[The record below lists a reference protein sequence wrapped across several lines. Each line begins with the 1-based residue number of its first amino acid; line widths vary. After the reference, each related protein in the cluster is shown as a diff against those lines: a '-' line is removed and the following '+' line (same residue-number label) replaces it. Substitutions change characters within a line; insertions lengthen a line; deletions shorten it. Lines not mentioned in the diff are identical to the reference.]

1 MDMCAKGK
9 NYNDRSSGPVNM
21 VNDISNLNNYITTLN
36 AYYNSLAYWVWRE
49 ESRKKNA
56 FIVKNLQRIA
66 YVWKQWHLSFYL
78 KDHMLLCLFNKF

>member
-21 VNDISNLNNYITTLN
+21 VNDISNLNSYITTIN
-36 AYYNSLAYWVWRE
+36 SWYNYLAVWVWRE

-56 FIVKNLQRIA
+56 FIVKKPTKN
-66 YVWKQWHLSFYL
+66 S
-78 KDHMLLCLFNKF
+78 LCLNAMTFIILS

>member
-21 VNDISNLNNYITTLN
+21 VNDISNLNNYITTIN
-36 AYYNSLAYWVWRE
+36 SYYNYLAYWIWRE

-66 YVWKQWHLSFYL
+66 YVWTQWHLSFYL
-78 KDHMLLCLFNKF
+78 KDQTLLCLFNKF